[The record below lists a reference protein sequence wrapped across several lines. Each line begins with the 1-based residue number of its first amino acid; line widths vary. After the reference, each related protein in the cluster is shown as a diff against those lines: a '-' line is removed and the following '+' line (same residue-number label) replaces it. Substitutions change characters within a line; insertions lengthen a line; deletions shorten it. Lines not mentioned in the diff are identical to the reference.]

1 MSRTI
6 HCRKYAL
13 DLEGLEAPPLPG
25 PKGQE
30 IYDTVSKK
38 AWREWQTVQTMLIN
52 ERELNMRDPAARK
65 YLLAQMERFLNNED
79 VDHAHGYTPPE
90 NPTE

>member
-6 HCRKYAL
+6 HCRKYAQ
-13 DLEGLEAPPLPG
+13 DLEGLEAPPIPG

-38 AWREWQTVQTMLIN
+38 AWGEWQTIQTMLIN
-52 ERELNMRDPAARK
+52 ERELNMRDPAART
-65 YLLAQMERFLNNED
+65 YLLDQMERFLNNEEA
-79 VDHAHGYTPPE
+79 DHAHGYVPHEKT
-90 NPTE
+90 